1 MWFNVKEID
10 LDVLDDE
17 GNYIS
22 SSKVF
27 LSSEEILFLE
37 PIVIDGEVVVHARTT
52 LGVYNFTYSFYVL
65 YKYYDKYR
73 LKMMIY
79 GPSLNSKLHTK
90 DYYFY
95 SKLNRREEFIL
106 KWRFQKYTLSRIN
119 FQKTLIDSGL
129 MLALYETGKWLL
141 KKFIV

>member
-52 LGVYNFTYSFYVL
+52 LGC
-65 YKYYDKYR
+65 KYPHFR
-73 LKMMIY
+73 
-79 GPSLNSKLHTK
+79 T
-90 DYYFY
+90 
-95 SKLNRREEFIL
+95 
-106 KWRFQKYTLSRIN
+106 T
-119 FQKTLIDSGL
+119 
-129 MLALYETGKWLL
+129 
-141 KKFIV
+141 